1 MFRKLTFLALLG
13 GAVAFLLKKRSGQ
26 DAQPMTS
33 TSHTQPPDVQ
43 VNEQDASAAQPGD
56 QPEPQ
61 AAEEAADD
69 LAEVRSGQTQDTVE
83 TPAVDPDGEQA
94 AIPDVS
100 DEDPLVREQEAAAA
114 EDAGAIGG
122 DADTVTAEAPEEM
135 RPVVE
140 GAGDAPETFETTD
153 EQGR

>member
-1 MFRKLTFLALLG
+1 MPIAIAIIGLILLG

-33 TSHTQPPDVQ
+33 TSHSQPED
-43 VNEQDASAAQPGD
+43 QPAP
-56 QPEPQ
+56 PEPQ
-61 AAEEAADD
+61 AAEAAAED

-83 TPAVDPDGEQA
+83 TPALDADGEQA
-94 AIPDVS
+94 AMPDVS
-100 DEDPLVREQEAAAA
+100 DDDPLVREQEAAAA
-114 EDAGAIGG
+114 ADAGSIGG
-122 DADTVTAEAPEEM
+122 DADTVTADAPEEM

-140 GAGDAPETFETTD
+140 GAGDAQETFETTD